1 MCFDPHFSTVTT
13 ESPRIRVLL
22 ISLNCK
28 SPSGLLICR
37 TMMLYFSFAFGQHER
52 AVAVKQRVKAQQ
64 ALARGFQPS
73 VFLDEHDEV
82 ILIAPVM

>member
-1 MCFDPHFSTVTT
+1 
-13 ESPRIRVLL
+13 
-22 ISLNCK
+22 
-28 SPSGLLICR
+28 
-37 TMMLYFSFAFGQHER
+37 MMLYFSFAFGQHER

-82 ILIAPVM
+82 ILIAPLSSRPPDWLQSCDDSTAE